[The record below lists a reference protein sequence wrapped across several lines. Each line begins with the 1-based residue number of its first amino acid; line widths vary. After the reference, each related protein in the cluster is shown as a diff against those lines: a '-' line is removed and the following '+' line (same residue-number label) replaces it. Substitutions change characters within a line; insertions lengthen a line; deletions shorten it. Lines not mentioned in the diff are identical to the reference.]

1 MKKAIAIIIA
11 AALAFSAFIIT
22 ANAAAD
28 PPKLVYEPVTVTA
41 RIGTDVE
48 MRTVAEGSDLV
59 FKWSMLTCEDGND
72 HIFDLT
78 DKSGVAAFEKN
89 DGSGKMKISF
99 KTNKLDNN
107 RTEGLLIIENI
118 IGFNYGATVM
128 CTVSNGS
135 GSAECDKAIIY
146 TSPIAPVIPN
156 VQMIAD
162 FSVRLNKLVKLAC
175 FPYVPD
181 GAGYTDDDITYDWY
195 QTPDGSKEN
204 GVYLDEHD
212 PVLMAD
218 SYASSVGDYYF
229 YCQIN
234 ISIGGNDFAMESG
247 VTVMHVYYPDIKVS
261 FDKDNVIL
269 DKGEE
274 AVINLN
280 VSVEPEA
287 DRGELSYQWFLG
299 TDPDSIFGTIPGA
312 RSDSY
317 KVKGYNY
324 ADVEYYTVVVTNITS
339 DDFSYDNLFAEKAFV
354 KVIHTGAEPLKIT
367 KMPESVTADEDENV
381 SFRVSADGAVSYA
394 WYAERPDGT
403 SVALKA
409 GEYGVISGEKTDTLT
424 VKAGKENSE
433 FNFYCVLSSG
443 SGKTLQTDK
452 AKLTVIYK
460 VIPLQTPTVTVT
472 PSEITA
478 GPGDKVVLFANA
490 EVTDGGVLKYQW
502 FEFEGDMM
510 KPIEGAVNASFEP
523 ENTPGTKKYCV
534 TVINTIY
541 ELQSLPV
548 ISDTATV
555 EFKESSSSDPE
566 SGKTPATTADEP
578 GNNSGNTGKTL
589 VVILVSAVVV
599 FTAALIAA
607 GVIVLVKY
615 GKKKNK

>member
-1 MKKAIAIIIA
+1 MKKAIVIIIA

-59 FKWSMLTCEDGND
+59 FKWSMLTCEDGKD
-72 HIFDLT
+72 HFFDLT
-78 DKSGVAAFEKN
+78 DKSGVTAFEN
-89 DGSGKMKISF
+89 HDGSGKMKISF

-118 IGFNYGATVM
+118 IEFNYGATVM

-146 TSPIAPVIPN
+146 TSPIAPVIPD

-229 YCQIN
+229 FCQMN
-234 ISIGGNDFAMESG
+234 ISIGGNDFALESG
-247 VTVMHVYYPDIKVS
+247 VTVMHVYYPEIKIS
-261 FDKDNVIL
+261 FDKDTVIL

-312 RSDSY
+312 RSASY
-317 KVKGYNY
+317 KVTGNSTPE
-324 ADVEYYTVVVTNITS
+324 VEYYTVIVTNTTS

-354 KVIHTGAEPLKIT
+354 KVIHTGVEPLKIT
-367 KMPESVTADEDENV
+367 KMPDSIKVIEDENAV
-381 SFRVSADGAVSYA
+381 FKVAADGADSYE

-433 FNFYCVLSSG
+433 FNFYCVLNS

-460 VIPLQTPTVTVT
+460 VIPPQTPTVTVT

-502 FEFEGDMM
+502 FELEGDMM

-548 ISDTATV
+548 ISDTVTV
-555 EFKESSSSDPE
+555 EFKEASSTDE
-566 SGKTPATTADEP
+566 SGKTSDTTTDET
-578 GNNSGNTGKTL
+578 GNKVEKAGKAL

-599 FTAALIAA
+599 FSAALIAA

>member
-1 MKKAIAIIIA
+1 MKKAIVIIIA

-72 HIFDLT
+72 HVFDLT

-118 IGFNYGATVM
+118 IEFNYGATVM

-146 TSPIAPVIPN
+146 TSPIAPVIPD

-218 SYASSVGDYYF
+218 GYASSVGDYYF
-229 YCQIN
+229 FCQMN
-234 ISIGGNDFAMESG
+234 ISVGGNDFALESG
-247 VTVMHVYYPDIKVS
+247 VTVMHVYYPEIKIS
-261 FDKDNVIL
+261 FDKETVIL

-274 AVINLN
+274 AVINLS

-312 RSDSY
+312 RSTSY
-317 KVKGYNY
+317 KVTGYSS
-324 ADVEYYTVVVTNITS
+324 ADVEYYTVIVTNITS
-339 DDFSYDNLFAEKAFV
+339 DEFSYDNLFAEKEFV
-354 KVIHTGAEPLKIT
+354 KVIHTGAEPFKIT

-381 SFRVSADGAVSYA
+381 SFKVSADGAVSYA
-394 WYAERPDGT
+394 WYAERPNG
-403 SVALKA
+403 SQIELKA
-409 GEYGVISGEKTDTLT
+409 GDCGVISGEKTDTLT

-452 AKLTVIYK
+452 AKLAVNYK
-460 VIPLQTPTVTVT
+460 VIPPQKPTVKVT
-472 PSEITA
+472 PSSITA
-478 GPGDKVVLFANA
+478 GPGDKVVIYANA
-490 EVTDGGVLKYQW
+490 EAADGGVLKYQW
-502 FEFEGDMM
+502 YEVEGETL
-510 KPIEGAVNASFEP
+510 KAINNAVGAAFEP
-523 ENTPGTKKYCV
+523 EKTKGVKHYCV
-534 TVINTIY
+534 IVINTID
-541 ELQSLPV
+541 EMQSLPV
-548 ISDTATV
+548 ISDTVTV
-555 EFKESSSSDPE
+555 EFKEASSADE
-566 SGKTPATTADEP
+566 SGKASDTTTDET
-578 GNNSGNTGKTL
+578 GNTVGKAGKAL
-589 VVILVSAVVV
+589 VVILVSAIVV
-599 FTAALIAA
+599 FSAALIAA

>member
-1 MKKAIAIIIA
+1 MKKAIVIIIA
-11 AALAFSAFIIT
+11 AALAFSVFIIT

-72 HIFDLT
+72 HVFDLT

-118 IGFNYGATVM
+118 IEFNYGATVM

-162 FSVRLNKLVKLAC
+162 FSVRINKLVKLAC

-229 YCQIN
+229 FCQMN
-234 ISIGGNDFAMESG
+234 ISIGGNDFALESG
-247 VTVMHVYYPDIKVS
+247 VTVMHVYYPEIKIS
-261 FDKDNVIL
+261 FDKDTVIL

-312 RSDSY
+312 RSASY
-317 KVKGYNY
+317 KVTGNSTPE
-324 ADVEYYTVVVTNITS
+324 VEYYTVIVTNTTS

-354 KVIHTGAEPLKIT
+354 KVIHTGVEPLKIT
-367 KMPESVTADEDENV
+367 KMPDSIKVIEDENAV
-381 SFRVSADGAVSYA
+381 FKVAADGADSYE

-433 FNFYCVLSSG
+433 FNFYCVLNS

-460 VIPLQTPTVTVT
+460 VIPPQTPTVTVT

-502 FEFEGDMM
+502 FELEGDMM

-548 ISDTATV
+548 ISDTVTV
-555 EFKESSSSDPE
+555 EFKEASSTDE
-566 SGKTPATTADEP
+566 SGKTSDTTTDET
-578 GNNSGNTGKTL
+578 GNTVEKAGKAL

-599 FTAALIAA
+599 FSAALIAA